1 VDNVTHTLVGL
12 IIGEPVAAHA
22 THAVPRERGLPVQT
36 RRTALLSVALLG
48 SNSPDLDLLVSFRGS
63 STGRLLFALA
73 VVGAVVLGLATGLM
87 SGLSCFALAV
97 GFLLLA
103 ASGSRLSASRASRLS
118 VVLALAVTC
127 AFALAGREAAQRAQG
142 LAQAG
147 FPGERLR
154 DCEASAAHRDSRSGR
169 RTRDR
174 GRSMARRNQRTRLAL
189 QGGSRRGL
197 PSRSVHALCAR
208 SVHCAAPLIDGAR

>member
-103 ASGSRLSASRASRLS
+103 RKRLAAVRKQSLAVERGPRARSDVRLRPGGARGRATGAGSRAGRLS
-118 VVLALAVTC
+118 
-127 AFALAGREAAQRAQG
+127 RRAAA
-142 LAQAG
+142 
-147 FPGERLR
+147 RLR
-154 DCEASAAHRDSRSGR
+154 SLC
-169 RTRDR
+169 RTP
-174 GRSMARRNQRTRLAL
+174 RL
-189 QGGSRRGL
+189 S
-197 PSRSVHALCAR
+197 
-208 SVHCAAPLIDGAR
+208 